1 MVLFKTQRKNFYIDK
16 YLSFCF
22 TASTCDSGWVGHVFH
37 TKCYRIMRN
46 ANTIPKMP
54 HKRAM
59 SICKMEGG
67 SVAELNDGY
76 KGNYLL
82 MTLLKSIK
90 EHLGE
95 LPPKGQHL
103 WTSI

>member
-1 MVLFKTQRKNFYIDK
+1 
-16 YLSFCF
+16 
-22 TASTCDSGWVGHVFH
+22 
-37 TKCYRIMRN
+37 
-46 ANTIPKMP
+46 
-54 HKRAM
+54 M

-90 EHLGE
+90 EHLRE